1 MDICMVLDLLTLS
14 ECSHPRK
21 EVRLE
26 SEVLK
31 HIMEIA
37 DAKGIIYTSNKAV

>member
-1 MDICMVLDLLTLS
+1 MVLDLLTLS
-14 ECSHPRK
+14 ECGHPRK

-31 HIMEIA
+31 HSMEIA